1 MWLRLVYTLAYS
13 GMFGCGCVEHR
24 NDQYQDKENYEDSP
38 SPTRHRAFIINV
50 VGANQQR
57 WWVVA
62 GYSDASRAFVV
73 GSHAAVH
80 RRRWGSAGEGCG
92 VGLKAAFRSYTKII
106 KPDSEVRLY
115 VFFVRLRYYLVEKV
129 QIW

>member
-50 VGANQQR
+50 VGATNSVGGSLLDIQTLAEHSSLAVTQR
-57 WWVVA
+57 YIEGDGAARVKVV
-62 GYSDASRAFVV
+62 
-73 GSHAAVH
+73 
-80 RRRWGSAGEGCG
+80 E
-92 VGLKAAFRSYTKII
+92 
-106 KPDSEVRLY
+106 
-115 VFFVRLRYYLVEKV
+115 LV
-129 QIW
+129 